1 MYCTLYTLYN
11 VDMASNFAVTLTVTV
26 VDSAAP
32 FIWQGAGASV
42 FGATARGAAGDDDAA
57 DDDVERPPDV
67 EFEPIVSLP
76 EVEVVTG
83 EEDETVRRFLLNTGV
98 Y

>member
-1 MYCTLYTLYN
+1 M
-11 VDMASNFAVTLTVTV
+11 

-32 FIWQGAGASV
+32 FTWQGAGASV

-83 EEDETVRRFLLNTGV
+83 EEDETVRRSTRYSFLFRATCGRTHVLTAEMS
-98 Y
+98 

>member
-1 MYCTLYTLYN
+1 
-11 VDMASNFAVTLTVTV
+11 MASNFAVTLTVTV

>member
-1 MYCTLYTLYN
+1 M
-11 VDMASNFAVTLTVTV
+11 

-32 FIWQGAGASV
+32 FTWQGAGASV

-83 EEDETVRRFLLNTGV
+83 EEDEKVRHQILCLAFMRTPLSLDQDYPCGHDLVT
-98 Y
+98 